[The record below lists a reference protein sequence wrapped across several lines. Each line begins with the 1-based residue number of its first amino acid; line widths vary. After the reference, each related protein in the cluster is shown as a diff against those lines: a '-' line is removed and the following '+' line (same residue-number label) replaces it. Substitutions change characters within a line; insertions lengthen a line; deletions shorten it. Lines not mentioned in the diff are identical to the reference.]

1 MHFEKNQMNSI
12 WYKTILNRLIRR
24 NYYHDFKILYFFH
37 ILNTIFV
44 GNFILFYNIKIRK
57 FNIVQTFALSH
68 MTLY

>member
-1 MHFEKNQMNSI
+1 M
-12 WYKTILNRLIRR
+12 LNRLIRR

-57 FNIVQTFALSH
+57 FNIIQTFALSH